1 MTSEGI
7 PSNGVIKRR
16 RKSGFPPGRV
26 TKKKKKK
33 KNRKDFVL
41 YETKIKPFSPKF

>member
-16 RKSGFPPGRV
+16 RKSGFPPGRII
-26 TKKKKKK
+26 KKRK
-33 KNRKDFVL
+33 KNRKDFLL